1 MGEIIKNIGEID
13 RNLNKSEI
21 EALAK
26 ANASKILDNE
36 QYDLLKVFVEF
47 KRYEVYL
54 KTLMNSIKSKTIQQA
69 KGVDKENFE
78 FANVK
83 ISVAKHRKFDFS
95 NDNHWKNINKEF
107 EYLKKIQKD
116 RENLLKS
123 MTTESAE
130 IVNEMTGEIE
140 EVFAPK
146 VTYKQVLR
154 VTL

>member
-1 MGEIIKNIGEID
+1 MGNIIKSIGEID
-13 RNLNKSEI
+13 RNLKKSEI
-21 EALAK
+21 EDLAK
-26 ANASKILDNE
+26 ANALEILDKE
-36 QYDLLKVFVEF
+36 QYDLLKVFIEF
-47 KRYEVYL
+47 KRYETYL
-54 KTLMNSIKSKTIQQA
+54 KTLMDSIKSKTIQQA
-69 KGVDKENFE
+69 KTIDKDDFE

-95 NDNHWKNINKEF
+95 NDNHWRSINAEF
-107 EYLKKIQKD
+107 EYLKKIRKE
-116 RENLLKS
+116 RESLLKG

-146 VTYKQVLR
+146 ITYKQVLR